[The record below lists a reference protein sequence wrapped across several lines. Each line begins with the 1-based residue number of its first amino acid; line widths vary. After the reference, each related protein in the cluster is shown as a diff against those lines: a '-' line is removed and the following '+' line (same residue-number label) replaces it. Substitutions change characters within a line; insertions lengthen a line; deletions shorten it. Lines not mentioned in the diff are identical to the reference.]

1 MKNKETDTELESRL
15 LEILVH
21 PCRIE
26 DIRREL
32 PNAGKNN
39 LKNALD
45 ALVAD
50 GRVMKNKKN
59 RFAVS
64 AHYGCA
70 AGTYLAT
77 ERAFAFVAPDYPEGE
92 AKPDDLFIP
101 PNASGGA
108 WHGDRVLVKVSE
120 RKNNRG
126 RKEAT
131 VIRVLGRAGKELTGE
146 LVQRGKAFFVQ
157 PTSKKYPE
165 IAVDKH
171 DLGEAAVG
179 DCVAVSISHYGDE
192 QFMPQGVVRVD
203 LGESG
208 TMEAAIAAV
217 LHENGVYDVFP
228 NEVLEQALAI
238 PQEVDM
244 GTAGK
249 RLDLRDK
256 LIFTIDG
263 DDAKDFDDAV
273 SLEKLENGHYLLG
286 VHIADVSHYVTPDS
300 PLDAEAFR
308 RGTSVYFPGHVV
320 PMLPFA
326 LSNGICSLNPKVDRL
341 AFSAL
346 LEVDKD
352 GRRYGAK
359 FGKSVIC
366 SKARMTY
373 NKVNKILAGDKEAE
387 IRVDENGK
395 PVEIRFRERGESEK
409 LIEEFML
416 QANEAVAEY
425 MCKREL
431 PTVYRVHENPDPDK
445 LRVFA
450 SFARPFGYR
459 IDPSKPEDTAQFQTV
474 LRGAK
479 NDPKQRVLPTLLLR
493 SLARARYADECIGHY
508 GLKAK
513 FYLHFTSPI
522 RRYPDLVAHR
532 MLQKALLG
540 EEFTAADE
548 TMCEEAADQ
557 STNREQA
564 ADNCERRSAKNSRPP
579 TKRVRK
585 GRGSIHHA
593 RLAADNCACQS
604 ARSNDPKQRVLPTLL
619 LRSLARARY
628 ADECIGHYGLKAKFY
643 LHFTSPIRR
652 YPDLVAHRMLQKALL
667 GEEFTTADETM
678 CEEAAD
684 QSTNREQAADNC
696 ERDINKLYIA
706 SYMQQFIGEEFDA
719 EVSGVQSFGVF
730 VALENGGE
738 GLIRAELMTGDF
750 YQYDE
755 EHMAMVGRHTGKRF
769 TIGTPMRVKL
779 LAASDT
785 TGQIDFAPADGSLP
799 VSEKLDRP
807 RREDTDR
814 APRGNRAERRRHSGK
829 GRGGKPGKG
838 KKPPTR
844 KRR

>member
-1 MKNKETDTELESRL
+1 MVQEEFEEKKKMIEEFVGSKGYRSMSVKEMAMVLQVPSRDKKDFREVLDALAREGKISIDLKGKIKPLPADVKVGKYMATQRGFGFVRVEGEDDDIFIPGSYTKSALDGDTVQVLVKKEGGEGKRREGQVLNILERGNSVLVGTYTRSRNFGFVTPDNQKFTKDIYVAKAESKGAVTGHKVVVEITDFGDEQRKPEGRV
-15 LEILVH
+15 LEILGHVND
-21 PCRIE
+21 PGV
-26 DIRREL
+26 DILSVIKAYGL
-32 PNAGKNN
+32 PEEYP
-39 LKNALD
+39 D
-45 ALVAD
+45 D
-50 GRVMKNKKN
+50 VMKQIENI
-59 RFAVS
+59 
-64 AHYGCA
+64 
-70 AGTYLAT
+70 
-77 ERAFAFVAPDYPEGE
+77 PDEVE
-92 AKPDDLFIP
+92 
-101 PNASGGA
+101 
-108 WHGDRVLVKVSE
+108 E
-120 RKNNRG
+120 
-126 RKEAT
+126 KEKA
-131 VIRVLGRAGKELTGE
+131 GRADF
-146 LVQRGKAFFVQ
+146 R
-157 PTSKKYPE
+157 
-165 IAVDKH
+165 
-171 DLGEAAVG
+171 DLQTV
-179 DCVAVSISHYGDE
+179 
-192 QFMPQGVVRVD
+192 
-203 LGESG
+203 
-208 TMEAAIAAV
+208 
-217 LHENGVYDVFP
+217 
-228 NEVLEQALAI
+228 
-238 PQEVDM
+238 
-244 GTAGK
+244 
-249 RLDLRDK
+249 
-256 LIFTIDG
+256 TIDG
-263 DDAKDFDDAV
+263 EDAKDLDDAITI
-273 SLEKLENGHYLLG
+273 SKEGNMYHLG
-286 VHIADVSHYVTPDS
+286 VHIADVSQYVTEGS
-300 PLDAEAFR
+300 PLDKEALK
-308 RGTSVYFPGHVV
+308 RGTSIYLVDRVI
-320 PMLPFA
+320 PMIPHK

-346 LEVDKD
+346 MEVDKD

-359 FGKSVIC
+359 FAKSVIC

-373 NKVNKILAGDKEAE
+373 NKVNKILAGDKGLREEYAFLVETAETMNNLAHALYKRRIERGALELDIPEAE

-564 ADNCERRSAKNSRPP
+564 ADNCER
-579 TKRVRK
+579 
-585 GRGSIHHA
+585 
-593 RLAADNCACQS
+593 
-604 ARSNDPKQRVLPTLL
+604 
-619 LRSLARARY
+619 
-628 ADECIGHYGLKAKFY
+628 
-643 LHFTSPIRR
+643 
-652 YPDLVAHRMLQKALL
+652 
-667 GEEFTTADETM
+667 
-678 CEEAAD
+678 
-684 QSTNREQAADNC
+684 
-696 ERDINKLYIA
+696 DIDKLYIA

-730 VALENGGE
+730 VALENGCE

>member
-1 MKNKETDTELESRL
+1 MVAKISTGGNMFGALAYNQNKVDSE
-15 LEILVH
+15 
-21 PCRIE
+21 
-26 DIRREL
+26 
-32 PNAGKNN
+32 
-39 LKNALD
+39 
-45 ALVAD
+45 
-50 GRVMKNKKN
+50 
-59 RFAVS
+59 
-64 AHYGCA
+64 
-70 AGTYLAT
+70 
-77 ERAFAFVAPDYPEGE
+77 E
-92 AKPDDLFIP
+92 AKVLFSNRMLLSEDGNFSI
-101 PNASGGA
+101 GGCMRSFEMQMPVQLSTKKPII
-108 WHGDRVLVKVSE
+108 HISINPHPEDVLTDQQLSDIAKE
-120 RKNNRG
+120 YMRK
-126 RKEAT
+126 
-131 VIRVLGRAGKELTGE
+131 LG
-146 LVQRGKAFFVQ
+146 
-157 PTSKKYPE
+157 
-165 IAVDKH
+165 
-171 DLGEAAVG
+171 
-179 DCVAVSISHYGDE
+179 YGD
-192 QFMPQGVVRVD
+192 QPY
-203 LGESG
+203 L
-208 TMEAAIAAV
+208 
-217 LHENGVYDVFP
+217 VYKHTD
-228 NEVLEQALAI
+228 
-238 PQEVDM
+238 
-244 GTAGK
+244 
-249 RLDLRDK
+249 
-256 LIFTIDG
+256 IDR
-263 DDAKDFDDAV
+263 
-273 SLEKLENGHYLLG
+273 Y
-286 VHIADVSHYVTPDS
+286 HIHIVG
-300 PLDAEAFR
+300 L
-308 RGTSVYFPGHVV
+308 
-320 PMLPFA
+320 
-326 LSNGICSLNPKVDRL
+326 
-341 AFSAL
+341 
-346 LEVDKD
+346 
-352 GRRYGAK
+352 
-359 FGKSVIC
+359 
-366 SKARMTY
+366 
-373 NKVNKILAGDKEAE
+373 
-387 IRVDENGK
+387 RVDENGK

-564 ADNCERRSAKNSRPP
+564 ADNCER
-579 TKRVRK
+579 
-585 GRGSIHHA
+585 
-593 RLAADNCACQS
+593 
-604 ARSNDPKQRVLPTLL
+604 
-619 LRSLARARY
+619 
-628 ADECIGHYGLKAKFY
+628 
-643 LHFTSPIRR
+643 
-652 YPDLVAHRMLQKALL
+652 
-667 GEEFTTADETM
+667 
-678 CEEAAD
+678 
-684 QSTNREQAADNC
+684 
-696 ERDINKLYIA
+696 DIDKLYIA

-730 VALENGGE
+730 VALENGCE